1 MRSLLWR
8 AARYGVSHRTRG
20 SACCRRLYLHFGS
33 ALLSAGRHVSA
44 HGIVTKASRCQ
55 LSTSCLPSSFFFS
68 FHLANHIITTTLGQ
82 KKGFFLHAYFH
93 SALSISRGHNIS
105 AEGGA
110 AALEKP
116 TVIKAPQ
123 PRVGNIAVLLV
134 TMRRGIA
141 SRAVHG
147 GNPRH
152 SAVLSGNKSSVYRRE
167 TSSGSDME

>member
-1 MRSLLWR
+1 MRSLLWS

-33 ALLSAGRHVSA
+33 ALLSTRCHVSA
-44 HGIVTKASRCQ
+44 RGFVFKLLDASFPPHVSPRPLFFSSQLPNHIVTATVRKKI
-55 LSTSCLPSSFFFS
+55 SFF
-68 FHLANHIITTTLGQ
+68 
-82 KKGFFLHAYFH
+82 HAYFH

-105 AEGGA
+105 VERGA

-123 PRVGNIAVLLV
+123 PRVGDIAILLV
-134 TMRRGIA
+134 MMRRGIA